1 MAAWLKGVVSSAAPT
16 FKNLIME
23 KSLTIS
29 EIAKALITFHI
40 KVSKVK
46 KDAKNPFFKS
56 TYASLSNILDAI
68 DEPLRDSGL
77 TFLQFPFGEYGL
89 TTIIV
94 HGESGEYMQGTYYMK
109 PVKDDPQGRGSVI
122 TYQRR
127 YALAS
132 VLGLNIDDD
141 DDANT
146 GTHGGKTPEQA
157 EDNRPWMT
165 EQQLKATIARIAHGE
180 TDAYTKA
187 DKAFRMKKEY
197 RAALKEQLNGHT
209 V

>member
-1 MAAWLKGVVSSAAPT
+1 MD
-16 FKNLIME
+16 
-23 KSLTIS
+23 KSITIS
-29 EIAKALITFHI
+29 EIAKALITFHV

-46 KDAKNPFFKS
+46 KDARNPFFKS
-56 TYASLSNILDAI
+56 SYASLSNILEAI
-68 DEPLRDSGL
+68 DEALRDTGL
-77 TFLQFPFGEYGL
+77 SFCQFPSGDYGL
-89 TTIIV
+89 TTILM
-94 HGESGEYMQGTYYMK
+94 HESGEYLQDTYQMK

-127 YALAS
+127 YALAA
-132 VLGLNIDDD
+132 VLGLNIDED

-157 EDNRPWMT
+157 EKREEDNRPWMT
-165 EQQLKATIARIAHGE
+165 EQQLKATIARIANGE
-180 TDAYTKA
+180 HDAYTKA

-197 RAALKEQLNGHT
+197 RAALKEQLNGHA